1 MKQISFLL
9 LFTACLLFAGCEPN
23 QTVTITGKVTGGNDQ
38 KLLIVP
44 PIEGYTANYFSE
56 EITPDAEGNFSFTFT
71 AQEAST
77 ASVILYGK
85 GSKMFIVE
93 PGETYHCDIDS
104 SDGFILNIQGKNEEG
119 NRLFT
124 EKKYHD
130 AYYDP
135 LRKALVSRENPLAAE
150 EIIIRVNEQKE
161 TELAAFRTMQQE
173 GKTSAAF
180 QRVVE
185 RELQGYYAY
194 LSCDI
199 LQSYISLN
207 QGKEEAARPYK
218 EALFLTMEANSP
230 TDSELSKS
238 SSWYRYTNMIYGM
251 TMQEEFSREE
261 LMEIYNQGL
270 GITHQMEWASLFFT
284 GKTKEY
290 FQAYLLCREG
300 SQSQF
305 NKELIPLFE
314 QFQQNYPQSAFTP
327 YIKPQIDPIVDFYE
341 KIKNPFSPAM
351 KLVENMD
358 HIASLK
364 EAVAPYKGKKI
375 YVDVWATWCGPC
387 KEQFKH
393 NGSLKELLKE
403 KGVEMLYISIDRP
416 EDKTKWENM
425 IKYYGLEGNHILGS
439 ETLISDLRKIYNQ
452 NGMLAIPWYILFNE
466 KGEIM
471 QLHAKQPSQLEELK
485 TFL

>member
-9 LFTACLLFAGCEPN
+9 LFTACLFFAGCEPN
-23 QTVTITGKVTGGNDQ
+23 QTVTITGQVTGGNDQ

-71 AQEAST
+71 TQEAST

-93 PGETYHCDIDS
+93 PGESYICDIDC
-104 SDGFILNIQGKNEEG
+104 SDGFTVNVVGKNEEG
-119 NRLFT
+119 NRLFGG
-124 EKKYHD
+124 KDYS
-130 AYYDP
+130 YPYSDP
-135 LRKALVSRENPLAAE
+135 LRKALVSRDNPLSTE
-150 EIIIRVNEQKE
+150 KVITRVNEQKE

-238 SSWYRYTNMIYGM
+238 SSWYRYTNMVYGV

-314 QFQQNYPQSAFTP
+314 QFQQHYPQSAFTP

-341 KIKNPFSPAM
+341 KVEKPFSPGM

-375 YVDVWATWCGPC
+375 YIDVWATWCGPC

-393 NGSLKELLKE
+393 NGPLKELLKE
-403 KGVEMLYISIDRP
+403 KGVEMLYISIDHP

-439 ETLISDLRKIYNQ
+439 EALISDLRKIYNQ
-452 NGMLAIPWYILFNE
+452 NGMLAIPWYILFDE